1 MNAETT
7 NAMSQDLDK
16 HLNISESA
24 VDISEFGAKGDGS
37 TDDTAA
43 IQSALD
49 YLEEHGGTLN
59 LESDQTYSVAEGLL
73 LQDAANFKIDGNGA
87 TIKVTDDAPAGED
100 PADEDSTAEGGSA
113 LRIEGSNHFAI
124 ADLAIDD
131 SGASADGDA
140 AIEVAN
146 GSNFYLS
153 EASSVNFENIGGPA
167 VNLSVLAAAD
177 ADIAN
182 DDADGQVQSEVAADA
197 DAEIGSASEDS
208 DAGDDLAS
216 NPASTDGAVAADE
229 DDALSQSV
237 GGLLAG
243 ETDAETLDFS
253 SLSGEGAVEES
264 GGVDDQQLLDAA
276 SGGDLATA
284 TDDTAVTPETGQ
296 DDVALL
302 GVTPQVDGDFGFAT
316 S

>member
-1 MNAETT
+1 MKAETT
-7 NAMSQDLDK
+7 NSVLQDLDQ
-16 HLNISESA
+16 HLNISESV

-37 TDDTAA
+37 ADDTTA

-59 LESDQTYSVAEGLL
+59 FESDQTYNVTEGLL

-100 PADEDSTAEGGSA
+100 PAGEDSTAEGGSA
-113 LRIEGSNHFAI
+113 LRIGDSDHFAI

-146 GSNFYLS
+146 GSDFYLS
-153 EASSVNFENIGGPA
+153 EASSVNFENVGGPA

-182 DDADGQVQSEVAADA
+182 DDADGQVQSEVAADSDDIDGSEDLGA
-197 DAEIGSASEDS
+197 DTEIDSASEDS
-208 DAGDDLAS
+208 DADD
-216 NPASTDGAVAADE
+216 DAVAAGE
-229 DDALSQSV
+229 DDALSQSM

-253 SLSGEGAVEES
+253 SLGEEGAVEASSVE
-264 GGVDDQQLLDAA
+264 DQKLFDAA
-276 SGGDLATA
+276 RGGDLATA
-284 TDDTAVTPETGQ
+284 IDDTAVTSETGE